1 LFSVQGGGQE
11 VINEQIHTQQRI
23 KMKFIP
29 DKIILIH
36 EKFARDCLIMQAELA
51 LIKAKND
58 FVLRNLDILKKKI
71 IF

>member
-1 LFSVQGGGQE
+1 
-11 VINEQIHTQQRI
+11 
-23 KMKFIP
+23 MKFIP

-58 FVLRNLDILKKKI
+58 FVLRNLDILKEKNHLLNERIKEMTTKI
-71 IF
+71 FHQQH